1 MWLDRKLIAH
11 RCQDIAMMAM
21 FNSKERS
28 EMEWRKLIQE
38 ADPRFNFASIQRL
51 APSPLAVMELIWT
64 P

>member
-1 MWLDRKLIAH
+1 
-11 RCQDIAMMAM
+11 MMAM

-28 EMEWRKLIQE
+28 EAEWRELVKK
-38 ADPRFNFASIQRL
+38 ADPRFNFASIKRL